1 MKLILGSRISNWS
14 AVLAPPSLF
23 FVAYVASL
31 FFLGFNIEIL
41 SVSLIFLVVIVFWGL
56 SDCHRTGLV
65 IPSTGL
71 VIYVLLYWGW
81 QAVALLWSPVPFV
94 STTMFW
100 WMSSLP
106 LAFWLYLLLP
116 SNRRWSWFAIPIL
129 LSGLGLVFTGAYQLL
144 VAGKTPDSLFL
155 DVNIHAALLNL
166 IALPTC
172 GYFLVLLS
180 NPQAD
185 NRFKMLMGLSFFIL
199 TYGILLTRSRG
210 GILSFLICAGVLLV
224 MALRRVSWKIAVV
237 PASLIVISYLFA
249 DLSWA
254 GALTERAK
262 TLSDIH
268 AAGAGR
274 FSIWRQSWLLLQQS
288 PFWGAGLGIYSL
300 LWPPYREPQD
310 GSAGYFVHNDYL
322 QVWIEAGLPG
332 LFLFLA
338 LLGSALWAGI
348 RALGNSRLPRATHLE
363 IIGLGMGLTAIALHS
378 LVQYNFYVVPILLL
392 YGLGLAR
399 LQELWMAHA
408 IGKPKVWQIQPARY
422 FSADGYRL
430 IIFFLALLPLG
441 YLASIGISAHQS
453 ARGVM
458 LAEAGRTDEAE
469 QALIIAHRFWPD
481 ADTPLFTRADL
492 YRFMLMQS
500 TNEGM
505 TPRRKILFDTADE
518 LLAEAERLNPLRPHT
533 FTLRAELYRI
543 ISTFAGSLWR
553 EKIEQA
559 YQHAI
564 YIDPRFYEARYGYA
578 SYLLIQGDTQ
588 KAREILEAGM
598 RYTYRDNDQIMLY
611 FSLTADVLERAGAS
625 SSAEELWR
633 RVESYK
639 KLRAHPSDG

>member
-1 MKLILGSRISNWS
+1 M
-14 AVLAPPSLF
+14 
-23 FVAYVASL
+23 
-31 FFLGFNIEIL
+31 
-41 SVSLIFLVVIVFWGL
+41 
-56 SDCHRTGLV
+56 CM
-65 IPSTGL
+65 
-71 VIYVLLYWGW
+71 LLYWGW
-81 QAVALLWSPVPFV
+81 QAVTLLWSPVPFV

-116 SNRRWSWFAIPIL
+116 SNRRWFWFAVPIL

-166 IALPTC
+166 MALPAC

-180 NPQAD
+180 DPRAG
-185 NRFKMLMGLSFFIL
+185 NRSKILMGLSFFIL
-199 TYGILLTRSRG
+199 AYGILLTRSRG
-210 GILSFLICAGVLLV
+210 GILSFLICAGILLV
-224 MALRRVSWKIAVV
+224 MALRRVSWKIVAI
-237 PASLIVISYLFA
+237 PASFIVISYLLA
-249 DLSWA
+249 DLSWT

-288 PFWGAGLGIYSL
+288 PFWGTGLGIYSL

-322 QVWIEAGLPG
+322 QIWIEVGLPG
-332 LFLFLA
+332 LLLFLA
-338 LLGSALWAGI
+338 LLGSALWAGVRI
-348 RALGNSRLPRATHLE
+348 LGNTRLPRATYLE
-363 IIGLGMGLTAIALHS
+363 TTGLGMGLAAVALHS

-399 LQELWMAHA
+399 LQELWVTHA
-408 IGKPKVWQIQPARY
+408 AGKPKVWQIQPARY

-430 IIFFLALLPLG
+430 IMFLLALLPLG
-441 YLASIGISAHQS
+441 YLASIGISAYQS

-481 ADTPLFTRADL
+481 ADAPLFTRADL

-505 TPRRKILFDTADE
+505 TPRRKVLFDTADE
-518 LLAEAERLNPLRPHT
+518 LLAEAERRNPFRPHT
-533 FTLRAELYRI
+533 FTLRAELYRMVPA
-543 ISTFAGSLWR
+543 FAGSPWR

-564 YIDPRFYEARYGYA
+564 HLDPRFHEARYGYA
-578 SYLLIQGDTQ
+578 GYLLIQGEVQ

-598 RYTYRDNDQIMLY
+598 QYTYRDNDQIMLY
-611 FSLTADVLERAGAS
+611 FSLTADVRERAGVS
-625 SSAEELWR
+625 SGAEELRR
-633 RVESYK
+633 RVESYRK
-639 KLRAHPSDG
+639 SRARLSGG